1 MAATI
6 IIITILGFLFANA
19 LRNLGKQK
27 QAYKD
32 AMKNKKD
39 ENIH

>member
-1 MAATI
+1 MVTAI
-6 IIITILGFLFANA
+6 IIITILIFLFANA
-19 LRNLGKQK
+19 LRNLGKQE

-39 ENIH
+39 E

>member
-1 MAATI
+1 MVATI
-6 IIITILGFLFANA
+6 IITTILIFLFANA

-32 AMKNKKD
+32 AMKNKDD
-39 ENIH
+39 EQL